1 MTTTGEES
9 LSMTLSVAGKT
20 MNLTRISTH
29 NPAGTLVTLLLIA
42 IFGILA
48 IAKLPIQLLPDIQ
61 RPQISVY
68 NNWRSAAPQEMES
81 NIIEPQENVL
91 RQVPGVIEMTSNI
104 SQGFGAVSLTFEIG
118 NNMQEAMI
126 NVINA
131 LNQTPPRPLDANE
144 PFINVG
150 GGRGA
155 PNLASLLI
163 RMAPDN
169 PDTDFGKYQKLIDDV
184 VEPRLRQITG
194 VGSVQLQSRQAKEL
208 HILFDPYRAAALGI
222 TLDQLRS
229 TLSRATN
236 ISGGTANVGRRQ
248 YTVRF
253 LGQYTP
259 ENLGKLIVTYNEGR
273 PIYLNELADVSVS
286 TAEVQG
292 FTKRNGYPAYYMTLQ
307 GTFDANTVTVL
318 DGVNKAIAELNEGE
332 LKDAGLVMDLSFDA
346 SVHIKRAI
354 LLVKGNLAIGVL
366 LALIILF
373 AFLRSFRATLMIAS
387 TIPVALLIAFFSLEA
402 MGRTLNVISLAGL
415 AFAVGLVLDA
425 AIIVQENIVRLLQ
438 KGEALTDAIAKGTEQ
453 VRGALMASTVTT
465 VAIFLPIL
473 FMPGVEGQLF
483 SDLALTLS
491 VAVVSSFISAIT
503 LIPVF
508 SLLWLKLPEKTQ
520 ANRDK
525 PDLWHKL
532 TQLIRRL
539 TGDKKRAASWCALL
553 ILGSGILTFALM
565 PRPDFLPQARSDGI
579 FAFFS
584 LPPGANVKTL
594 EKEVGEVIIE
604 RLKPYYDKEKA
615 PYIKG
620 YNFSMYAAF
629 NVLFIYPEDP
639 SEADQMIQLLNEEI
653 LIGLPDTQ
661 AFTNRGSLLQ
671 FGFNGGR
678 AINIDLQGPDM
689 EALMDSAAKGMDLI
703 TKALPG
709 SVVRPIPGLSMAQ
722 PELQLIPNERRL
734 AQAGIDRS
742 QIANAVRAYT
752 SGLFIGEY
760 FDGNERMDVLLKG
773 PKWQYPEQLAATPV
787 YTQAAGIQ
795 TIGELATIKRTVGPT
810 QLQRVNG
817 KRSVSLLIFPPADMS
832 LDEALEIIND
842 KAVPALKATLPE
854 NSSLKFRGSADKL
867 DSTIKEMGAN
877 FLLAVLIL
885 FLLMAAMFKSAKD
898 SLLVLLSMPLA
909 ICGGVVSLR
918 LLNLVSFQ
926 SLDLLTMI
934 GFIILLGLVV
944 NNAILL
950 VDQTRQGTRDG
961 LNIDDAIYQAV
972 ATRAR
977 PVYMSTLTSIFGML
991 PLMLVP
997 GVGSEIYRGLA
1008 AVIVGGMTFS
1018 ALFTLILIPSL
1029 LRISHF
1035 PTQRVHVT
1043 DSFSPVTESNSGA
1056 K

>member
-1 MTTTGEES
+1 
-9 LSMTLSVAGKT
+9 

-29 NPAGTLVTLLLIA
+29 NPAGTLVSLLLIA
-42 IFGILA
+42 IFGVLA

-61 RPQISVY
+61 RPQISVF

-91 RQVPGVIEMTSNI
+91 RQVPGVVEMTSNI
-104 SQGFGAVSLTFEIG
+104 SQGFGRVSLTFEVG
-118 NNMQEAMI
+118 SNMQEAMI

-150 GGRGA
+150 GGGGA

-169 PDTDFGKYQKLIDDV
+169 PGTNFAKYQKLIDDI

-194 VGSVQLQSRQAKEL
+194 VGSVQLQSRRPKEL

-222 TLDQLRS
+222 TLEQLRN
-229 TLSRATN
+229 TLSRAAD

-248 YTVRF
+248 YMVRF
-253 LGQYTP
+253 VGQYTP
-259 ENLGKLIVTYNEGR
+259 ENLGNLIVTYNEGR
-273 PIYLNELADVSVS
+273 PVYINELADVSVS
-286 TAEVQG
+286 SAEVQG
-292 FTKRNGYPAYYMTLQ
+292 FTKRNGYPAYYMTIE

-318 DGVNKAIAELNEGE
+318 NGVNRAIDQLNAGA
-332 LKDAGLVMDLSFDA
+332 LKEAGLVMDLSFDA

-366 LALIILF
+366 LALVILF

-438 KGEALTDAIAKGTEQ
+438 QGSDLRQAIEKGTGQ
-453 VRGALMASTVTT
+453 VKGALMASTATT
-465 VAIFLPIL
+465 VAIFVPIL

-508 SLLWLKLPEKTQ
+508 SLLWLKLPKKAAPQ
-520 ANRDK
+520 INRA
-525 PDLWHKL
+525 DLWSKL
-532 TQLIRRL
+532 TWLIRTL
-539 TGDKKRAASWCALL
+539 TGNKKRATTWCALL
-553 ILGSGILTFALM
+553 VIGSGIMTFALM

-584 LPPGANVKTL
+584 LPPGSNVKTL
-594 EKEVGEVIIE
+594 EKEVGDVIIE
-604 RLKPYYDKEKA
+604 RLKPYYDKEKS

-629 NVLFIYPEDP
+629 NVLFIYPEVP
-639 SEADQMIQLLNEEI
+639 SQADEMIKLLNDEV

-689 EALMDSAAKGMDLI
+689 EALMTSAGKGMKLI
-703 TKALPG
+703 TDALPG
-709 SVVRPIPGLSMAQ
+709 AVVRPLPGLSMAQ

-734 AQAGIDRS
+734 AQAGVDRT
-742 QIANAVRAYT
+742 QIANAIRAYT
-752 SGLFIGEY
+752 SGLFVGEY
-760 FDGNERMDVLLKG
+760 FDGNERMDILLKG
-773 PKWQYPEQLAATPV
+773 PQWQVPEQLSATPV

-795 TIGELATIKRTVGPT
+795 TIGELAKIKRTVGPT

-832 LDEALEIIND
+832 LDEALETINE
-842 KAVPALKATLPE
+842 KAIPSLKASLPA

-867 DSTIKEMGAN
+867 DQTIKDMGAN
-877 FLLAVLIL
+877 FLLAVIIL
-885 FLLMAAMFKSAKD
+885 FLLMSAMFKSAKD

-909 ICGGVVSLR
+909 ICGGVLSLR
-918 LLNLVSFQ
+918 LLNLFSFQ

-1018 ALFTLILIPSL
+1018 ALFTLILMPSL
-1029 LRISHF
+1029 LRLTHLLVRN
-1035 PTQRVHVT
+1035 TQTTH
-1043 DSFSPVTESNSGA
+1043 SPLTHSNATESGA

>member
-1 MTTTGEES
+1 
-9 LSMTLSVAGKT
+9 

-42 IFGILA
+42 IFGVLA

-61 RPQISVY
+61 RPQISVF

-91 RQVPGVIEMTSNI
+91 RQVPGVVEMTSNI
-104 SQGFGAVSLTFEIG
+104 SQGFGRVSLTFEVG

-150 GGRGA
+150 GGGGT

-169 PDTDFGKYQKLIDDV
+169 PDTDFAKYQKLIDDI

-194 VGSVQLQSRQAKEL
+194 VGSIQLQSRRPKEL

-222 TLDQLRS
+222 TLEQLRN
-229 TLSRATN
+229 TLSRAAD

-248 YTVRF
+248 YMVRF
-253 LGQYTP
+253 IGQYTP
-259 ENLGKLIVTYNEGR
+259 ENLGDLIVTYNDGR
-273 PIYLNELADVSVS
+273 PVYINELADVSVS
-286 TAEVQG
+286 SAEVQG
-292 FTKRNGYPAYYMTLQ
+292 FTKRNGYPAYYMTIE

-318 DGVNKAIAELNEGE
+318 NGVNRAIDELNAGA
-332 LKDAGLVMDLSFDA
+332 LKEAGLVMDLSFDA
-346 SVHIKRAI
+346 SIHIKRAI

-366 LALIILF
+366 LALVILF

-438 KGEALTDAIAKGTEQ
+438 QGSGLRQAIEEGTGQ
-453 VRGALMASTVTT
+453 VKGALMASTATT
-465 VAIFLPIL
+465 VAIFVPIL

-508 SLLWLKLPEKTQ
+508 SLLWLKLPEKAAPQ
-520 ANRDK
+520 MNR
-525 PDLWHKL
+525 PDLWSKL
-532 TQLIRRL
+532 TRLIRTL
-539 TGDKKRAASWCALL
+539 TGDKKRASIWCALL
-553 ILGSGILTFALM
+553 IIGSGIMTFALM

-584 LPPGANVKTL
+584 LPPGSNVQTL
-594 EKEVGEVIIE
+594 EKEVGDVIIE
-604 RLKPYYDKEKA
+604 RLKPYYDKEKS

-620 YNFSMYAAF
+620 YNFSMYSAF

-639 SEADQMIQLLNEEI
+639 SQADEMIKLLNDEI

-689 EALMDSAAKGMDLI
+689 EALMTSAGKGMKLI
-703 TKALPG
+703 TDALPG
-709 SVVRPIPGLSMAQ
+709 AVVRPLPGLSMAQ

-734 AQAGIDRS
+734 AQAGVDRT
-742 QIANAVRAYT
+742 QIANAIRAYT
-752 SGLFIGEY
+752 SGLFVGEY
-760 FDGNERMDVLLKG
+760 FDGNERMDILLKG
-773 PKWQYPEQLAATPV
+773 PKWQVPEQLSATPV

-795 TIGELATIKRTVGPT
+795 TIGELAKIKRTVGPT

-832 LDEALEIIND
+832 LDEALEIINE
-842 KAVPALKATLPE
+842 KAVPSLKASLPT

-867 DSTIKEMGAN
+867 DQTIKDMGAN
-877 FLLAVLIL
+877 FLLAVVIL
-885 FLLMAAMFKSAKD
+885 FLLMSAMFKSAKD

-909 ICGGVVSLR
+909 ICGGVLSLR
-918 LLNLVSFQ
+918 LLNLFSFQ

-1029 LRISHF
+1029 LRLTHLSARN
-1035 PTQRVHVT
+1035 TQTTHNPLTHSTAT
-1043 DSFSPVTESNSGA
+1043 DSGA

>member
-1 MTTTGEES
+1 
-9 LSMTLSVAGKT
+9 
-20 MNLTRISTH
+20 MNLTQISTK

-42 IFGILA
+42 IFGFLA
-48 IAKLPIQLLPDIQ
+48 ISKLPIQLLPDIQ

-81 NIIEPQENVL
+81 NIIEPQEYVL
-91 RQVPGVIEMTSNI
+91 RQVPGVVEMTSNI
-104 SQGFGAVSLTFEIG
+104 SQGFGAVTLTFEVG

-150 GGRGA
+150 GGSGS
-155 PNLASLLI
+155 PNLASLLV

-169 PDTDFGKYQKLIDDV
+169 PETDFGKYQKLIDDL

-194 VGSVQLQSRQAKEL
+194 VGAVQLQSRQPKEL
-208 HILFDPYRAAALGI
+208 HIQFDPYRAAALGI
-222 TLDQLRS
+222 TLDQLRN
-229 TLSRATN
+229 TLSRAAD

-259 ENLGKLIVTYNEGR
+259 ENLGNLIVTYNDGR
-273 PIYLNELADVSVS
+273 PVYLNELADVSVS

-318 DGVNKAIAELNEGE
+318 DGVNKAIKELNAGG
-332 LKDAGLVMDLSFDA
+332 LKDAGLVIDLSFDA
-346 SVHIKRAI
+346 SIHIKRAI

-373 AFLRSFRATLMIAS
+373 AFLRSFKATLMIAS

-438 KGEALTDAIAKGTEQ
+438 KGEPLKEAIAKGTEQ

-508 SLLWLKLPEKTQ
+508 SLLWLKLPKGAADSSQ
-520 ANRDK
+520 SNK
-525 PDLWHKL
+525 WLKL

-539 TGDKKRAASWCALL
+539 TADKKRAASWCALL
-553 ILGSGILTFALM
+553 ILGSGVLTFALM
-565 PRPDFLPQARSDGI
+565 PRSDFLPQARSDGI

-615 PYIKG
+615 PFIKG

-639 SEADQMIQLLNEEI
+639 SEADQMIKLLNDEI

-678 AINIDLQGPDM
+678 AINIDLQGADM
-689 EALMDSAAKGMDLI
+689 EALMASAGKGMGLI
-703 TKALPG
+703 TDALPG
-709 SVVRPIPGLSMAQ
+709 AVVRPIPGLSMAQ

-734 AQAGIDRS
+734 AQAGVDKG

-773 PKWQYPEQLAATPV
+773 PKWQVPEQLAATPV
-787 YTQAAGIQ
+787 FTQAAGIQ
-795 TIGELATIKRTVGPT
+795 TIGELANIKRTVGPT

-817 KRSVSLLIFPPADMS
+817 RRSVSLLIFPPADMS
-832 LDEALEIIND
+832 LDEALEIINE
-842 KAVPALKATLPE
+842 KAIPELKASLPD

-867 DSTIKEMGAN
+867 DSTIKEMGGN

-898 SLLVLLSMPLA
+898 SALVLLSMPLA

-918 LLNLVSFQ
+918 LLNLFSFQ

-950 VDQTRQGTRDG
+950 VDQTRQASRDG

-1018 ALFTLILIPSL
+1018 ALFTLILMPSL
-1029 LRISHF
+1029 LR
-1035 PTQRVHVT
+1035 VT
-1043 DSFSPVTESNSGA
+1043 HTLDNRARTSSFTPFSESSTGA
-1056 K
+1056 Q

>member
-1 MTTTGEES
+1 
-9 LSMTLSVAGKT
+9 
-20 MNLTRISTH
+20 MNLTKLSTN
-29 NPAGTLVTLLLIA
+29 NPAGTLVALLLIA
-42 IFGILA
+42 IFGVLA
-48 IAKLPIQLLPDIQ
+48 IGKLPIQLLPDIQ
-61 RPQISVY
+61 RPQISVF

-91 RQVPGVIEMTSNI
+91 RQVPGVVEMTSNI
-104 SQGFGAVSLTFEIG
+104 SQGFGGITLTFEVG
-118 NNMQEAMI
+118 SDMQAGMI

-150 GGRGA
+150 GGNGA

-169 PDTDFGKYQKLIDDV
+169 PATDFAQYQKLIDDV
-184 VEPRLRQITG
+184 VEPRLRLISG
-194 VGSVQLQSRQAKEL
+194 VGSVRLQSRLPKEL
-208 HILFDPYRAAALGI
+208 HIEFDPYRAAALGI

-229 TLSRATN
+229 TLSRAAD

-253 LGQYTP
+253 IGQYTP
-259 ENLGKLIVTYNEGR
+259 ENLGNLIVTYNEGR
-273 PIYLNELADVSVS
+273 PIYLNELADVAVS
-286 TAEVQG
+286 TADVQG
-292 FTKRNGYPAYYMTLQ
+292 FTKRNGYPAYYMTVE
-307 GTFDANTVTVL
+307 GTFDANTVKVL
-318 DGVNKAIAELNEGE
+318 DGVNEAIAELNQGP
-332 LKDAGLVMDLSFDA
+332 LKEAGLVMDLSFDA

-354 LLVKGNLAIGVL
+354 WLVKGNLAIGVV
-366 LALIILF
+366 LALVILY

-387 TIPVALLIAFFSLEA
+387 TIPVALLIAFFFLEM

-425 AIIVQENIVRLLQ
+425 AIIVQENIVRILQ
-438 KGEALTDAIAKGTEQ
+438 QGTPIREAIAKGTDQ
-453 VRGALMASTVTT
+453 VKGALLASTATT

-508 SLLWLKLPEKTQ
+508 SLLWLKLSPQ
-520 ANRDK
+520 DDGQQSGR
-525 PDLWHKL
+525 LWRWISA
-532 TQLIRRL
+532 TVQRL
-539 TGDKKRAASWCALL
+539 TGDTKRAVFWCVTL
-553 ILGSGILTFALM
+553 ILGAALLTTVLM

-579 FAFFS
+579 FAFFA

-594 EKEVGEVIIE
+594 EKEVGDVIIE
-604 RLKPYYDKEKA
+604 RLKPYYDKEKQ

-620 YNFSMYAAF
+620 YNFSMYSAF

-639 SEADQMIQLLNEEI
+639 SQADAMIELLNKEI
-653 LIGLPDTQ
+653 LVGLPDTQ

-678 AINIDLQGPDM
+678 AINIDLQGADM
-689 EALMDSAAKGMDLI
+689 EALMETAGKGMGLI
-703 TKALPG
+703 QEALPG
-709 SVVRPIPGLSMAQ
+709 AVVRPIPGLSMAQ

-734 AQAGIDRS
+734 AQAGVDRI
-742 QIANAVRAYT
+742 QIANAIRAYT
-752 SGLFIGEY
+752 SGLFVGEY

-773 PKWQYPEQLAATPV
+773 PKWQVPEQLSATPV

-795 TIGELATIKRTVGPT
+795 TIGELATLKRTVGPT

-832 LDEALEIIND
+832 LDEALEKLNES
-842 KAVPALKATLPE
+842 AVPTLRASLPE
-854 NSSLKFRGSADKL
+854 NSSLGYRGSADKL
-867 DSTIKEMGAN
+867 DSTIKDMGAN
-877 FLLAVLIL
+877 FALAVVIL

-918 LLNLVSFQ
+918 LLNLFSFQ

-950 VDQTRQGTRDG
+950 VDQTRQSYRETPD
-961 LNIDDAIYQAV
+961 IDLAIAQAV

-1018 ALFTLILIPSL
+1018 ALFTLILMPSL
-1029 LRISHF
+1029 LRLTH
-1035 PTQRVHVT
+1035 RL
-1043 DSFSPVTESNSGA
+1043 SPVTNRVADEPALASTTGVKS
-1056 K
+1056 

>member
-1 MTTTGEES
+1 MD
-9 LSMTLSVAGKT
+9 
-20 MNLTRISTH
+20 LTQTSTR
-29 NPAGTLVTLLLIA
+29 NPAGTLVTLLLLFV
-42 IFGILA
+42 FGLLA
-48 IAKLPIQLLPDIQ
+48 INKLPIQLLPDIQ
-61 RPQISVY
+61 RPQISVF

-91 RQVPGVIEMTSNI
+91 RQVSGVVEMNSNI
-104 SQGFGAVSLTFEIG
+104 SQGFGRVSLTFEVG
-118 NNMQEAMI
+118 SDMQAAMI

-150 GGRGA
+150 GGNGS
-155 PNLASLLI
+155 PNLASILI
-163 RMAPDN
+163 RTAPDN
-169 PDTDFGKYQKLIDDV
+169 PATEFSQYQKLIDDV

-194 VGSVQLQSRQAKEL
+194 VGSVQLQGRRAKEL
-208 HILFDPYRAAALGI
+208 HIEFDPYRAAALGI
-222 TLDQLRS
+222 TIDQLRT
-229 TLSRATN
+229 TLSRAADV
-236 ISGGTANVGRRQ
+236 SGGTANVGRRQ
-248 YTVRF
+248 YMVRF
-253 LGQYTP
+253 VGQFTP
-259 ENLGKLIVTYNEGR
+259 ENLGQLIVTYNDGR
-273 PIYLNELADVSVS
+273 PVYLNELAEVKIGSV
-286 TAEVQG
+286 ENQG
-292 FTKRNGYPAYYMTLQ
+292 FTKRNGYPAYYMTIE
-307 GTFDANTVTVL
+307 GTFDANTVAVL
-318 DGVNKAIAELNEGE
+318 DGINQAIDELNEQT
-332 LKDAGLVMDLSFDA
+332 LRPQGLIMDLSFDA

-354 LLVKGNLAIGVL
+354 LLVKGNLGIGVL
-366 LALIILF
+366 LALFILF
-373 AFLRSFRATLMIAS
+373 AFLRSARATLMIAS
-387 TIPVALLIAFFSLEA
+387 TIPVALLLAFIALEA

-425 AIIVQENIVRLLQ
+425 AIIVQENIVRLYQ
-438 KGEALTDAIAKGTEQ
+438 KGEPITKAILQGTAQ
-453 VRGALMASTVTT
+453 VKGALMASTATT
-465 VAIFLPIL
+465 VAIFLPVL

-491 VAVVSSFISAIT
+491 VAVISSFISAVT

-508 SLLWLKLPEKTQ
+508 NLLWLKLPANKT
-520 ANRDK
+520 ANH
-525 PDLWHKL
+525 LWLKL
-532 TQLIRRL
+532 TELIKTL
-539 TGDKKRAASWCALL
+539 TLNKKRAGAWCALL
-553 ILGSGILTFALM
+553 ILGSAVATFSLM

-594 EKEVGEVIIE
+594 EKELGDVIIE
-604 RLKPYYDKEKA
+604 RLKPYYEKQKA
-615 PYIKG
+615 PFIKG
-620 YNFSMYAAF
+620 YNFSMYNAF

-639 SEADQMIQLLNEEI
+639 SQADEMIRLLNEEI

-689 EALMDSAAKGMDLI
+689 EALMSSAAKGMGVI
-703 TKALPG
+703 QKALPG
-709 SVVRPIPGLSMAQ
+709 AVVRPIPGLSLAQ
-722 PELQLIPNERRL
+722 PELQLVPNERRL
-734 AQAGIDRS
+734 AQAGVDRM
-742 QIANAVRAYT
+742 QIASAIRAYT
-752 SGLFIGEY
+752 SGLFVGEY
-760 FDGNERMDVLLKG
+760 FDGNERMDILLKG
-773 PKWQYPEQLAATPV
+773 PKWTVPEQLSASPI

-795 TIGELATIKRTVGPT
+795 TIGELTSIKRTVGPT

-832 LDEALEIIND
+832 LDEALEIIKGD
-842 KAVPALKATLPE
+842 ALDEISASLPE
-854 NSSLKFRGSADKL
+854 DSAVKFRGSADKL
-867 DSTIKEMGAN
+867 DQTITDMGTN

-898 SLLVLLSMPLA
+898 SILVLLSMPLA
-909 ICGGVVSLR
+909 IAGGVVSLR
-918 LLNLVSFQ
+918 ILNLFSFQ

-961 LNIDDAIYQAV
+961 LSLDDAIYQAV
-972 ATRAR
+972 YTRAR

-1008 AVIVGGMTFS
+1008 AVIVGGMSFS
-1018 ALFTLILIPSL
+1018 ALFTLILMPSL
-1029 LRISHF
+1029 LRLTHF
-1035 PTQRVHVT
+1035 SSVSPLVT
-1043 DSFSPVTESNSGA
+1043 STASEGA
-1056 K
+1056 R

>member
-1 MTTTGEES
+1 
-9 LSMTLSVAGKT
+9 

-42 IFGILA
+42 IFGLLA

-61 RPQISVY
+61 RPQISVF

-104 SQGFGAVSLTFEIG
+104 SQGFGGVTLTFEVG
-118 NNMQEAMI
+118 SNMQEGMI

-150 GGRGA
+150 GGRGT

-163 RMAPDN
+163 RMSPDN
-169 PDTDFGKYQKLIDDV
+169 PATDFGKYQKLIDDV

-194 VGSVQLQSRQAKEL
+194 VGSVQLQSRQPKEL
-208 HILFDPYRAAALGI
+208 HIEFAPYRAAALGI

-229 TLSRATN
+229 TLSRAAD

-253 LGQYTP
+253 IGQYTP
-259 ENLGKLIVTYNEGR
+259 DNLGQLIVTYNEGR
-273 PIYLNELADVSVS
+273 PIYLNELADVTIS
-286 TAEVQG
+286 TADVQG
-292 FTKRNGYPAYYMTLQ
+292 FTKRNGYTAYYMTLQ

-318 DGVNKAIAELNEGE
+318 EGVNQAIVELNNGA
-332 LKDAGLVMDLSFDA
+332 LKEAGLVMDLSFDA

-366 LALIILF
+366 LALVILF

-387 TIPVALLIAFFSLEA
+387 TIPVALLLAFFSLEA

-438 KGEALTDAIAKGTEQ
+438 QGRSIKEAIEQGTDQ
-453 VRGALMASTVTT
+453 VKGALMASTATT
-465 VAIFLPIL
+465 VAIFVPIL

-508 SLLWLKLPEKTQ
+508 SLLWLKLPKQTNNEQ
-520 ANRDK
+520 FK
-525 PDLWHKL
+525 PNLWSKL
-532 TQLIRRL
+532 TQLIKLL
-539 TGDKKRAASWCALL
+539 TGSKKRSAAWCGLL
-553 ILGSGILTFALM
+553 IIGSGILTLSLM

-584 LPPGANVKTL
+584 LPPGSNVKTV
-594 EKEVGEVIIE
+594 EKEVGDIIIE
-604 RLKPYYDKEKA
+604 RLKPHYDKVKA

-620 YNFSMYAAF
+620 YNFSMYSAF

-639 SEADQMIQLLNEEI
+639 SQADEMIELLNDEI

-678 AINIDLQGPDM
+678 AINIDLQGSDM
-689 EALMDSAAKGMDLI
+689 EALMASAATGMKLI
-703 TKALPG
+703 TDALPG
-709 SVVRPIPGLSMAQ
+709 AVVRPLPGLSMAQ

-734 AQAGIDRS
+734 AQAGVDRI
-742 QIANAVRAYT
+742 QIANAIRAYT
-752 SGLFIGEY
+752 SGLFVGEY
-760 FDGNERMDVLLKG
+760 FDGNERMDILLKG
-773 PKWQYPEQLAATPV
+773 PKWLYPEQLAATPV

-832 LDEALEIIND
+832 LDEALEIINES
-842 KAVPALKATLPE
+842 AVPELKASLPD

-867 DSTIKEMGAN
+867 DQTIKDMGAN
-877 FLLAVLIL
+877 FLLAVVIL
-885 FLLMAAMFKSAKD
+885 FLLMSAMFKSPKD

-918 LLNLVSFQ
+918 LLNLFSFQ

-950 VDQTRQGTRDG
+950 VDQTRQGIRDG
-961 LNIDDAIYQAV
+961 LDIDQAIDQAV
-972 ATRAR
+972 STRAR

-1029 LRISHF
+1029 LRLTH
-1035 PTQRVHVT
+1035 QVKAQ
-1043 DSFSPVTESNSGA
+1043 PVSDPFNASVATTNTGV

>member
-1 MTTTGEES
+1 
-9 LSMTLSVAGKT
+9 

-29 NPAGTLVTLLLIA
+29 NPAGTLVSLLLIA
-42 IFGILA
+42 IFGVLA

-61 RPQISVY
+61 RPQISVF

-91 RQVPGVIEMTSNI
+91 RQVPGVVEMTSNI
-104 SQGFGAVSLTFEIG
+104 SQGFGRVSLTFEVG
-118 NNMQEAMI
+118 SNMQEAMI

-150 GGRGA
+150 GGGGA
-155 PNLASLLI
+155 SNLASLLI
-163 RMAPDN
+163 RMASDN
-169 PDTDFGKYQKLIDDV
+169 PDTDFAKYQKLIDDI

-194 VGSVQLQSRQAKEL
+194 VGSVQLQSRRPKEL

-222 TLDQLRS
+222 TLEQLRN
-229 TLSRATN
+229 TLSRAAD

-248 YTVRF
+248 YMVRF
-253 LGQYTP
+253 VGQYTP
-259 ENLGKLIVTYNEGR
+259 ENLGNLIVTYNEGR
-273 PIYLNELADVSVS
+273 PVYINELADVSVS
-286 TAEVQG
+286 SAEVQG
-292 FTKRNGYPAYYMTLQ
+292 FTKRNGYPAYYMTIE

-318 DGVNKAIAELNEGE
+318 NGVNRAIDQLNAGA
-332 LKDAGLVMDLSFDA
+332 LKEAGLVMDLSFDA

-366 LALIILF
+366 LALVILF

-438 KGEALTDAIAKGTEQ
+438 QGSDLRQAIEKGTGQ
-453 VRGALMASTVTT
+453 VKGALMASTATT
-465 VAIFLPIL
+465 VAIFVPIL

-508 SLLWLKLPEKTQ
+508 SLLWLKLPKKAAPQ
-520 ANRDK
+520 INRA
-525 PDLWHKL
+525 DLWSKL
-532 TQLIRRL
+532 TWLIRTL
-539 TGDKKRAASWCALL
+539 TGNKKRATTWCALL
-553 ILGSGILTFALM
+553 VIGSGIMTFALM

-584 LPPGANVKTL
+584 LPPGSNVKTL
-594 EKEVGEVIIE
+594 EKEVGDVIIE
-604 RLKPYYDKEKA
+604 RLKPYYDKEKS

-639 SEADQMIQLLNEEI
+639 SQADEMIKLLNDEV

-689 EALMDSAAKGMDLI
+689 EALMTSAGKGMKLI
-703 TKALPG
+703 TDALPG
-709 SVVRPIPGLSMAQ
+709 AVVRPLPGLSMAQ

-734 AQAGIDRS
+734 AQAGVDRT
-742 QIANAVRAYT
+742 QIANAIRAYT
-752 SGLFIGEY
+752 SGLFVGEY
-760 FDGNERMDVLLKG
+760 FDGNERMDILLKG
-773 PKWQYPEQLAATPV
+773 PQWQVPEQLSATPV

-795 TIGELATIKRTVGPT
+795 TIGELAKIKRTVGPT

-832 LDEALEIIND
+832 LDEALETINE
-842 KAVPALKATLPE
+842 KAIPSLKASLPA

-867 DSTIKEMGAN
+867 DQTIKDMGAN
-877 FLLAVLIL
+877 FLLAVIIL
-885 FLLMAAMFKSAKD
+885 FLLMSAMFKSAKD

-909 ICGGVVSLR
+909 ICGGVLSLR
-918 LLNLVSFQ
+918 LLNLFSFQ

-1018 ALFTLILIPSL
+1018 ALFTLILMPSL
-1029 LRISHF
+1029 LRLTHLLARN
-1035 PTQRVHVT
+1035 TQTTH
-1043 DSFSPVTESNSGA
+1043 SPLTHSNATESGA

>member
-1 MTTTGEES
+1 
-9 LSMTLSVAGKT
+9 

-29 NPAGTLVTLLLIA
+29 NPAGTLVSLLLIA
-42 IFGILA
+42 IFGVLA
-48 IAKLPIQLLPDIQ
+48 ITKLPIQLLPDIQ
-61 RPQISVY
+61 RPQISVF

-91 RQVPGVIEMTSNI
+91 RQVPGVVEMTSNI
-104 SQGFGAVSLTFEIG
+104 SQGFGRVSLTFEVG
-118 NNMQEAMI
+118 SNMQEAMI

-150 GGRGA
+150 GGGGS

-169 PDTDFGKYQKLIDDV
+169 PDTDFAKYQKLIDDI

-194 VGSVQLQSRQAKEL
+194 VGSVQLQSRRPKEL

-222 TLDQLRS
+222 TLEQLRN
-229 TLSRATN
+229 TLSRAAD

-248 YTVRF
+248 YMVRF
-253 LGQYTP
+253 IGQYTP
-259 ENLGKLIVTYNEGR
+259 ENLGNLIVTYNEGR
-273 PIYLNELADVSVS
+273 PVYINELADVSVS
-286 TAEVQG
+286 SAEVQG
-292 FTKRNGYPAYYMTLQ
+292 FTKRNGYPAYYMTIE

-318 DGVNKAIAELNEGE
+318 NGVNRAIDQLNAGA
-332 LKDAGLVMDLSFDA
+332 LKEAGLVMDLSFDA

-366 LALIILF
+366 LALVILF

-438 KGEALTDAIAKGTEQ
+438 QGSDLRQAIEKGTGQ
-453 VRGALMASTVTT
+453 VKGALMASTATT
-465 VAIFLPIL
+465 VAIFVPIL

-508 SLLWLKLPEKTQ
+508 SLLWLKLPKKAAPQ
-520 ANRDK
+520 MNRA
-525 PDLWHKL
+525 DLWSKL
-532 TQLIRRL
+532 TRLIRTL
-539 TGDKKRAASWCALL
+539 TGNKKRATTWCALL
-553 ILGSGILTFALM
+553 IIGSGIMTFALM

-584 LPPGANVKTL
+584 LPPGSNVKTL
-594 EKEVGEVIIE
+594 EKEVGDVIIE
-604 RLKPYYDKEKA
+604 RLKPYYDKEKT

-639 SEADQMIQLLNEEI
+639 SQADEMLKLLNDEV

-689 EALMDSAAKGMDLI
+689 EALMMSAGKGMKLI
-703 TKALPG
+703 TDALPG
-709 SVVRPIPGLSMAQ
+709 AVVRPLPGLSMAQ

-734 AQAGIDRS
+734 AQAGVDRT
-742 QIANAVRAYT
+742 QIANAIRAYT
-752 SGLFIGEY
+752 SGLFVGEY
-760 FDGNERMDVLLKG
+760 FDGNERMDILLKG
-773 PKWQYPEQLAATPV
+773 PSWQVPEQLSATPV

-795 TIGELATIKRTVGPT
+795 TIGELAKIKRTVGPT

-832 LDEALEIIND
+832 LDEALEIINEE
-842 KAVPALKATLPE
+842 AVPGLKASLPT

-867 DSTIKEMGAN
+867 DQTIKDMGAN
-877 FLLAVLIL
+877 FLLAVVIL
-885 FLLMAAMFKSAKD
+885 FLLMSAMFKSAKD

-909 ICGGVVSLR
+909 ICGGVLSLR
-918 LLNLVSFQ
+918 LLNLFSFQ

-950 VDQTRQGTRDG
+950 VDQTRRGTRDG

-1018 ALFTLILIPSL
+1018 ALFTLILMPSL
-1029 LRISHF
+1029 LRLTHLPARNAQTTHNPLTHS
-1035 PTQRVHVT
+1035 TA
-1043 DSFSPVTESNSGA
+1043 TESGA
-1056 K
+1056 E

>member
-1 MTTTGEES
+1 
-9 LSMTLSVAGKT
+9 

-29 NPAGTLVTLLLIA
+29 NPAGTIVTLVLIA
-42 IFGILA
+42 IFGLLA

-61 RPQISVY
+61 RPQISVF

-104 SQGFGAVSLTFEIG
+104 SQGFGGVTLTFEVG
-118 NNMQEAMI
+118 SNMQEGMI

-163 RMAPDN
+163 RMSPDN
-169 PDTDFGKYQKLIDDV
+169 PATDFGKYQKLIDDV

-194 VGSVQLQSRQAKEL
+194 VGSVQLQSRQPKEL
-208 HILFDPYRAAALGI
+208 HIEFDPYRAAALGI

-229 TLSRATN
+229 TLSRAAD

-253 LGQYTP
+253 IGQYTP
-259 ENLGKLIVTYNEGR
+259 DNIGQLIVTYNEGR
-273 PIYLNELADVSVS
+273 PIYLNELADVTVS

-292 FTKRNGYPAYYMTLQ
+292 FTKRNGYTAYYMTLQ

-318 DGVNKAIAELNEGE
+318 EGVNRAIVELNKGA
-332 LKDAGLVMDLSFDA
+332 LKEAGLVMDLSFDA

-366 LALIILF
+366 LALVILF

-387 TIPVALLIAFFSLEA
+387 TIPVALLLAFFSLEA

-438 KGEALTDAIAKGTEQ
+438 QGKNIKEAITQGTDQ
-453 VRGALMASTVTT
+453 VKGALMASTATT
-465 VAIFLPIL
+465 VAIFVPIL

-508 SLLWLKLPEKTQ
+508 SLLWLKLPKQTNNEQ
-520 ANRDK
+520 LK
-525 PDLWHKL
+525 PNLWSKL
-532 TQLIRRL
+532 TQLIKLL
-539 TGDKKRAASWCALL
+539 TGSKKRSAAWCTLL
-553 ILGSGILTFALM
+553 IIGSGILTFALM

-584 LPPGANVKTL
+584 LPPGSNVKTV
-594 EKEVGEVIIE
+594 EKEVGDIIIE
-604 RLKPYYDKEKA
+604 RLKPHYDKVKS

-620 YNFSMYAAF
+620 YNFSMYSAF

-639 SEADQMIQLLNEEI
+639 SQADEMIELLNSEI

-678 AINIDLQGPDM
+678 AINIDLQGSDM
-689 EALMDSAAKGMDLI
+689 EALMASAATGMKLI
-703 TKALPG
+703 TDALPG
-709 SVVRPIPGLSMAQ
+709 AVVRPLPGLSMSQ

-734 AQAGIDRS
+734 AQAGVDRI
-742 QIANAVRAYT
+742 QIANAIRAYT
-752 SGLFIGEY
+752 SGLFVGEY
-760 FDGNERMDVLLKG
+760 FDGNERMDILLKG
-773 PKWQYPEQLAATPV
+773 PKWLYPEQLAATPV

-832 LDEALEIIND
+832 LDEALEIINEN
-842 KAVPALKATLPE
+842 AVPELKASLPD

-867 DSTIKEMGAN
+867 DQTIKDMGAN
-877 FLLAVLIL
+877 FLLAVVIL
-885 FLLMAAMFKSAKD
+885 FLLMSAMFKSPKD

-909 ICGGVVSLR
+909 ISGGVVSLR
-918 LLNLVSFQ
+918 LLNLFSFQ

-950 VDQTRQGTRDG
+950 VDQTRQGIRDG
-961 LNIDDAIYQAV
+961 LDIDQAIDQAV
-972 ATRAR
+972 STRAR

-1029 LRISHF
+1029 LRLTH
-1035 PTQRVHVT
+1035 QVKAQ
-1043 DSFSPVTESNSGA
+1043 PVSDPFNASVATTNTGV

>member
-1 MTTTGEES
+1 MD
-9 LSMTLSVAGKT
+9 
-20 MNLTRISTH
+20 LTNISTR

-42 IFGILA
+42 VFGILA

-61 RPQISVY
+61 RPQISVF

-91 RQVPGVIEMTSNI
+91 RRVPGVIEMTSNI
-104 SQGFGAVSLTFEIG
+104 SQGFGGVTLTFEVG
-118 NNMQEAMI
+118 SNMQEAMI

-150 GGRGA
+150 GGNGA
-155 PNLASLLI
+155 PNLASILI

-169 PDTDFGKYQKLIDDV
+169 PATDFGQYQKLIDDV

-194 VGSVQLQSRQAKEL
+194 VGSVRLQSRLPKEL
-208 HILFDPYRAAALGI
+208 HIRFDPYRAAALGI
-222 TLDQLRS
+222 SLDQLRN
-229 TLSRATN
+229 TLSRAAD

-253 LGQYTP
+253 VGQYTP
-259 ENLGKLIVTYNEGR
+259 ENLGNLIVTYNDGR
-273 PIYLNELADVSVS
+273 PVYLNELAEVEIGN
-286 TAEVQG
+286 AEVQG
-292 FTKRNGYPAYYMTLQ
+292 FTKRNGYPAYYMTIE
-307 GTFDANTVTVL
+307 GTFDANTVAVL
-318 DGVNKAIAELNEGE
+318 DGVNAAIAELNETS
-332 LKDAGLVMDLSFDA
+332 LKQLGLVMDLSFDA

-354 LLVKGNLAIGVL
+354 LLVKGNLGIGVL
-366 LALIILF
+366 LALIILY
-373 AFLRSFRATLMIAS
+373 AFLRNLRATLMIAS
-387 TIPVALLIAFFSLEA
+387 TIPVALLIAFMALDA

-438 KGEALTDAIAKGTEQ
+438 QGKGKGKGKTLAILEGTAQ
-453 VRGALMASTVTT
+453 VRGALLASTATT

-483 SDLALTLS
+483 ADLALTLS
-491 VAVVSSFISAIT
+491 VAVVSSFFSAIT

-508 SLLWLKLPEKTQ
+508 SLLWLKLPL
-520 ANRDK
+520 K
-525 PDLWHKL
+525 PENERLW
-532 TQLIRRL
+532 QRL
-539 TGDKKRAASWCALL
+539 TLLVQRLTSTRSLAAFWCALL
-553 ILGSGILTFALM
+553 VIGAGALAACLM
-565 PRPDFLPQARSDGI
+565 PRPDFLPQAKSDGI

-584 LPPGANVKTL
+584 LPPGASVKTL
-594 EKEVGEVIIE
+594 EKEIGDTIIA
-604 RLKPYYDKEKA
+604 RLKPYYDKEKQ
-615 PYIKG
+615 PYIHG

-639 SEADQMIQLLNEEI
+639 TQADAMIKLLNDEI

-678 AINIDLQGPDM
+678 AINIDLQGSDM
-689 EALMDSAAKGMDLI
+689 EALMVSAAGGMELI
-703 TKALPG
+703 KNALPG
-709 SVVRPIPGLSMAQ
+709 AVVRPIPGLSMAQ
-722 PELQLIPNERRL
+722 PELQLVPNERRL
-734 AQAGIDRS
+734 AQAGVDRS
-742 QIANAVRAYT
+742 QIANAMRAYT
-752 SGLFIGEY
+752 SGLFVGEY

-773 PKWQYPEQLAATPV
+773 PKWTVPEQLAATPV
-787 YTQAAGIQ
+787 YTASAGIQ
-795 TIGELATIKRTVGPT
+795 TLGELAGFKRTVGPT

-817 KRSVSLLIFPPADMS
+817 KRSVSLLVFPPDDMS
-832 LDEALEIIND
+832 LDEAMEILRGQT
-842 KAVPALKATLPE
+842 LKDLQATLPP
-854 NSSLKFRGSADKL
+854 NSAVKFRGSADKL
-867 DSTIKEMGAN
+867 DQTITDMGTN

-909 ICGGVVSLR
+909 LSGGVISLR
-918 LLNLVSFQ
+918 LLNLFSFQ

-950 VDQTRQGTRDG
+950 VDQTRQGSREG
-961 LNIDDAIYQAV
+961 LDLEQAIYQAV

-1008 AVIVGGMTFS
+1008 AVIVGGMSFS
-1018 ALFTLILIPSL
+1018 ALFTLVLMPSL
-1029 LRISHF
+1029 LRLTHRPGPQSLDLV
-1035 PTQRVHVT
+1035 QGVT
-1043 DSFSPVTESNSGA
+1043 P
-1056 K
+1056 

>member
-1 MTTTGEES
+1 MD
-9 LSMTLSVAGKT
+9 
-20 MNLTRISTH
+20 LTQASTR
-29 NPAGTLVTLLLIA
+29 NPAGTLVTLLLLFV
-42 IFGILA
+42 FGLLA
-48 IAKLPIQLLPDIQ
+48 INKLPIQLLPDIQ
-61 RPQISVY
+61 RPQVSVF

-91 RQVPGVIEMTSNI
+91 RQVPGVVEMTSNI
-104 SQGFGAVSLTFEIG
+104 SQGFGGVTLTFEVG
-118 NNMQEAMI
+118 SDMQAAMI

-150 GGRGA
+150 GGNGA
-155 PNLASLLI
+155 PNLASILI
-163 RMAPDN
+163 RTAPDN
-169 PDTDFGKYQKLIDDV
+169 PATEFSQYQKLIDDV

-194 VGSVQLQSRQAKEL
+194 VGSVRLQSRRPKEL
-208 HILFDPYRAAALGI
+208 HIEFDPYRAAALGI
-222 TLDQLRS
+222 TIDQLRS
-229 TLSRATN
+229 TLSRAAD

-248 YTVRF
+248 YMVRF
-253 LGQYTP
+253 VGQFTP
-259 ENLGKLIVTYNEGR
+259 ENLGQLIVTYNDGR
-273 PIYLNELADVSVS
+273 PVYLNELAEVKIGSV
-286 TAEVQG
+286 ENQG
-292 FTKRNGYPAYYMTLQ
+292 FTKRNGYPAYYMTVE
-307 GTFDANTVTVL
+307 GTFDANTVSVL
-318 DGVNKAIAELNEGE
+318 DGINKAIAELNAQTLEPQ
-332 LKDAGLVMDLSFDA
+332 GLIMDLSFDA

-354 LLVKGNLAIGVL
+354 LLVKGNLGIGVL

-373 AFLRSFRATLMIAS
+373 AFLRSARATFMIAS
-387 TIPVALLIAFFSLEA
+387 TIPVALLLAFIALEA

-425 AIIVQENIVRLLQ
+425 AIIVQENIVRLYQ
-438 KGEALTDAIAKGTEQ
+438 KGEKIQQAILKGTAQ
-453 VRGALMASTVTT
+453 VKGALLASTATT
-465 VAIFLPIL
+465 VAIFLPVL

-491 VAVVSSFISAIT
+491 VAVVSSFISAVT

-508 SLLWLKLPEKTQ
+508 NLLWLRLPSSK
-520 ANRDK
+520 DSSH
-525 PDLWHKL
+525 LWIKL
-532 TQLIRRL
+532 TDLIKRL
-539 TGDKKRAASWCALL
+539 TLNRRRAGAWCAIL
-553 ILGSGILTFALM
+553 ILGSAVATFSLM

-584 LPPGANVKTL
+584 LPPGANVATL
-594 EKEVGEVIIE
+594 EKELGDIIIA
-604 RLKPYYDKEKA
+604 RLKPHYEKQKA

-639 SEADQMIQLLNEEI
+639 AQADEMIKLLNDEI

-689 EALMDSAAKGMDLI
+689 EALMASAGKGMGMI
-703 TKALPG
+703 QEVLPG
-709 SVVRPIPGLSMAQ
+709 AVVRPIPGLSMAQ
-722 PELQLIPNERRL
+722 PELQLVPNERRL
-734 AQAGIDRS
+734 AQAGVDRM
-742 QIANAVRAYT
+742 QIANAIRAYT
-752 SGLFIGEY
+752 SGLFVGEY
-760 FDGNERMDVLLKG
+760 FDGNERMDILLKG
-773 PKWQYPEQLAATPV
+773 PKWTVPEQLSATPV
-787 YTQAAGIQ
+787 FTQAAGIQ
-795 TIGELATIKRTVGPT
+795 TIGELTKINRTVGPT

-817 KRSVSLLIFPPADMS
+817 KRSVSLLVFPPADMS
-832 LDEALEIIND
+832 LDEALEIIKTQALD
-842 KAVPALKATLPE
+842 KLKATLPE
-854 NSSLKFRGSADKL
+854 NSAVQFRGSADKL
-867 DSTIKEMGAN
+867 DQTIKDMGMN

-909 ICGGVVSLR
+909 IAGGVVSLR
-918 LLNLVSFQ
+918 ILNLFSFQ

-950 VDQTRQGTRDG
+950 VDQTRQGYRDG

-972 ATRAR
+972 QTRAR

-1008 AVIVGGMTFS
+1008 AVIVGGMSFS
-1018 ALFTLILIPSL
+1018 AMFTLILMPSL
-1029 LRISHF
+1029 LRLTHF
-1035 PTQRVHVT
+1035 SR
-1043 DSFSPVTESNSGA
+1043 SPQTLPPLASEGA
-1056 K
+1056 Q

>member
-1 MTTTGEES
+1 
-9 LSMTLSVAGKT
+9 
-20 MNLTRISTH
+20 MNLTKLSTS
-29 NPAGTLVTLLLIA
+29 NPAGTLVALLLIA
-42 IFGILA
+42 IFGVLA
-48 IAKLPIQLLPDIQ
+48 IGKLPIQLLPDIQ
-61 RPQISVY
+61 RPQISVF

-91 RQVPGVIEMTSNI
+91 RQVPGVVEMTSNI
-104 SQGFGAVSLTFEIG
+104 SQGFGGITLTFEVG
-118 NNMQEAMI
+118 SDMQAGMI

-150 GGRGA
+150 GGNGA

-169 PDTDFGKYQKLIDDV
+169 PATYFAQYQKLIDDV
-184 VEPRLRQITG
+184 VEPRLRLISG
-194 VGSVQLQSRQAKEL
+194 VGSVQLQSRLPKEL
-208 HILFDPYRAAALGI
+208 HIEFDPYRAAALGI

-229 TLSRATN
+229 TLSRAAD

-253 LGQYTP
+253 IGQYTP
-259 ENLGKLIVTYNEGR
+259 ENLGNLIVTYNEGR
-273 PIYLNELADVSVS
+273 PIYLNELADVAVS

-292 FTKRNGYPAYYMTLQ
+292 FTKRNGYPAYYMTIE
-307 GTFDANTVTVL
+307 GTFDANTVKVL
-318 DGVNKAIAELNEGE
+318 DGVNEAIAELNQGP
-332 LKDAGLVMDLSFDA
+332 LKEAGLVLDLSFDA

-354 LLVKGNLAIGVL
+354 WLVKGNLAIGVV
-366 LALIILF
+366 LALVILY

-387 TIPVALLIAFFSLEA
+387 TIPVALLIAFFFLEM

-425 AIIVQENIVRLLQ
+425 AIIVQENIVRILQ
-438 KGEALTDAIAKGTEQ
+438 QGAPVREAIARGTDQ
-453 VRGALMASTVTT
+453 VKGALLASTATT

-508 SLLWLKLPEKTQ
+508 SLLWLKLSSQEDGQQKG
-520 ANRDK
+520 R
-525 PDLWHKL
+525 LWQWIS
-532 TQLIRRL
+532 TTVQRL
-539 TGDKKRAASWCALL
+539 TGDLKRASFWCVTLIIGAAL
-553 ILGSGILTFALM
+553 LTFALM

-579 FAFFS
+579 FAFFA

-594 EKEVGEVIIE
+594 EKEVGDVIIE
-604 RLKPYYDKEKA
+604 RLKPYYDKEKQ

-620 YNFSMYAAF
+620 YNFSMYSAF

-639 SEADQMIQLLNEEI
+639 SQADTMIDLLNKEI
-653 LIGLPDTQ
+653 LVGLPDTQ

-678 AINIDLQGPDM
+678 AINIDLQGADM
-689 EALMDSAAKGMDLI
+689 EALMETAGKGMGLI
-703 TKALPG
+703 QEALPG
-709 SVVRPIPGLSMAQ
+709 AVVRPIPGLSMAQ

-734 AQAGIDRS
+734 AQAGVDRI
-742 QIANAVRAYT
+742 QIANAIRAYT
-752 SGLFIGEY
+752 SGLFVGEY

-773 PKWQYPEQLAATPV
+773 PKWQVPEQLSATPV

-795 TIGELATIKRTVGPT
+795 TIGELATLKRTVGPT

-832 LDEALEIIND
+832 LDEALEKLNES
-842 KAVPALKATLPE
+842 AVPTLRASLPE
-854 NSSLKFRGSADKL
+854 NSSLMYRGSADKL
-867 DSTIKEMGAN
+867 DSTIKDMGAN
-877 FLLAVLIL
+877 FALAVVIL

-918 LLNLVSFQ
+918 LLNLFSFQ

-950 VDQTRQGTRDG
+950 VDQTRQSYRD
-961 LNIDDAIYQAV
+961 NPDIDLAIAQAV

-1018 ALFTLILIPSL
+1018 ALFTLILMPSL
-1029 LRISHF
+1029 LRLAH
-1035 PTQRVHVT
+1035 RL
-1043 DSFSPVTESNSGA
+1043 SPVTDRVADEPALASTTGVKS
-1056 K
+1056 

>member
-1 MTTTGEES
+1 
-9 LSMTLSVAGKT
+9 

-42 IFGILA
+42 IFGVLA

-61 RPQISVY
+61 RPQISVF

-91 RQVPGVIEMTSNI
+91 RQVPGVVEMTSNI
-104 SQGFGAVSLTFEIG
+104 SQGFGRVSLTFEVG
-118 NNMQEAMI
+118 SNMQEAMI

-150 GGRGA
+150 GGRGT

-169 PDTDFGKYQKLIDDV
+169 PDTDFAKYQKLIDDI

-194 VGSVQLQSRQAKEL
+194 VGSVQLQSRRPKEL
-208 HILFDPYRAAALGI
+208 HIQFDPYRAAALGI
-222 TLDQLRS
+222 TLQQLRN
-229 TLSRATN
+229 TLSRAAD

-248 YTVRF
+248 YMVRF
-253 LGQYTP
+253 MGQYTP
-259 ENLGKLIVTYNEGR
+259 ENLGNLIVTYNDGR
-273 PIYLNELADVSVS
+273 PVYINELADVTVS
-286 TAEVQG
+286 SAEIQG
-292 FTKRNGYPAYYMTLQ
+292 FTKRNGYPAYYMTLE

-318 DGVNKAIAELNEGE
+318 NGVNKAIDELNAGE
-332 LKDAGLVMDLSFDA
+332 LKEAGLVMDLSFDA

-366 LALIILF
+366 LALVILF

-387 TIPVALLIAFFSLEA
+387 TIPVALLISFFALEA

-438 KGEALTDAIAKGTEQ
+438 QGNGIKQAIEEGTGQ
-453 VRGALMASTVTT
+453 VKGALMASTATT
-465 VAIFLPIL
+465 VAIFVPIL

-491 VAVVSSFISAIT
+491 VAVVSSFISAVT

-508 SLLWLKLPEKTQ
+508 SLLWLKIPDKKTPQ
-520 ANRDK
+520 MNR
-525 PDLWHKL
+525 PDLWSKL
-532 TQLIRRL
+532 TQIIRRL
-539 TGDKKRAASWCALL
+539 TGDKKRAATWCVLL
-553 ILGSGILTFALM
+553 ILGSGVLTFTLM

-584 LPPGANVKTL
+584 LPPGSNIQTL
-594 EKEVGEVIIE
+594 EKEVGDVIIE
-604 RLKPYYDKEKA
+604 RLKPYYDKEKS

-620 YNFSMYAAF
+620 YNFSMYSAF
-629 NVLFIYPEDP
+629 NVLFIYPEAP
-639 SEADQMIQLLNEEI
+639 SQADEMIKLLNDEI

-689 EALMDSAAKGMDLI
+689 EALMASAGKGMKLI
-703 TKALPG
+703 TDALPG
-709 SVVRPIPGLSMAQ
+709 AVVRPLPGLSMAQ

-734 AQAGIDRS
+734 AQAGVDRT
-742 QIANAVRAYT
+742 QIANAIRAYT
-752 SGLFIGEY
+752 SGLFVGEY
-760 FDGNERMDVLLKG
+760 FDGNERMDILLKG
-773 PKWQYPEQLAATPV
+773 PKWQVPEQLSATPI

-832 LDEALEIIND
+832 LDEALEIINE
-842 KAVPALKATLPE
+842 KAVPSLKASLPS

-867 DSTIKEMGAN
+867 DQTIKDMGAN
-877 FLLAVLIL
+877 FLLAVVIL
-885 FLLMAAMFKSAKD
+885 FLLMSAMFKSAKD
-898 SLLVLLSMPLA
+898 SMLVLLSMPLA
-909 ICGGVVSLR
+909 ICGGVISLR
-918 LLNLVSFQ
+918 LLNFFSFQ

-950 VDQTRQGTRDG
+950 VDQTRQGTQNG

-1018 ALFTLILIPSL
+1018 ALFTLILMPSL
-1029 LRISHF
+1029 LRLTHLSARNSQTSHN
-1035 PTQRVHVT
+1035 PLPHSTA
-1043 DSFSPVTESNSGA
+1043 TESGA

>member
-1 MTTTGEES
+1 
-9 LSMTLSVAGKT
+9 
-20 MNLTRISTH
+20 MNLTKISTS
-29 NPAGTLVTLLLIA
+29 NPAGTLVALLLIA
-42 IFGILA
+42 IFGVLA
-48 IAKLPIQLLPDIQ
+48 IGKLPIQLLPDIQ
-61 RPQISVY
+61 RPQISVF

-91 RQVPGVIEMTSNI
+91 RQVPGVVEMTSNI
-104 SQGFGAVSLTFEIG
+104 SQGFGGITLTFEVG
-118 NNMQEAMI
+118 SDMQAGMI

-150 GGRGA
+150 GGNGA

-163 RMAPDN
+163 RMAPGN
-169 PDTDFGKYQKLIDDV
+169 PATDFAQYQKLIDDV
-184 VEPRLRQITG
+184 VEPRLRLISG
-194 VGSVQLQSRQAKEL
+194 VGSVRLQSRLPKEL
-208 HILFDPYRAAALGI
+208 HIEFDPYRAAALGI

-229 TLSRATN
+229 TLSRAAD

-253 LGQYTP
+253 IGQYTP
-259 ENLGKLIVTYNEGR
+259 ENLGNLIVTYNEGR
-273 PIYLNELADVSVS
+273 PIYLNELADVAVS
-286 TAEVQG
+286 TSEVQG
-292 FTKRNGYPAYYMTLQ
+292 FTKRNGYPAYYMTIE
-307 GTFDANTVTVL
+307 GTFDANTVKVL
-318 DGVNKAIAELNEGE
+318 DGVNEAIVELNQGP
-332 LKDAGLVMDLSFDA
+332 LKEAGLVLDLSFDA

-354 LLVKGNLAIGVL
+354 WLVKGNLAIGVV
-366 LALIILF
+366 LALVILY

-387 TIPVALLIAFFSLEA
+387 TIPVALLIAFFFLEM

-425 AIIVQENIVRLLQ
+425 AIIVQENIVRILQ
-438 KGEALTDAIAKGTEQ
+438 QGTPVREAIAKGTDQ
-453 VRGALMASTVTT
+453 VKGALLASTATT

-508 SLLWLKLPEKTQ
+508 SLLWLKLSSREDAQQTG
-520 ANRDK
+520 R
-525 PDLWHKL
+525 LWQWISM
-532 TQLIRRL
+532 TVQRL
-539 TGDKKRAASWCALL
+539 TGDTKRAGFWCLTL
-553 ILGSGILTFALM
+553 ILGAALLTVVLM

-579 FAFFS
+579 FAFFA
-584 LPPGANVKTL
+584 LPPGANIKTL
-594 EKEVGEVIIE
+594 EKEVGDVIIE
-604 RLKPYYDKEKA
+604 RLKPHYDKEKQ

-620 YNFSMYAAF
+620 YNFSMYSAF
-629 NVLFIYPEDP
+629 NVLFVYPEDP
-639 SEADQMIQLLNEEI
+639 SQADAMIELLNKEI
-653 LIGLPDTQ
+653 LVGLPDTQ

-689 EALMDSAAKGMDLI
+689 EALMESASKGMGLI
-703 TKALPG
+703 QEALPG
-709 SVVRPIPGLSMAQ
+709 AVVRPIPGLSMAQ

-734 AQAGIDRS
+734 AQAGVDRI
-742 QIANAVRAYT
+742 QIANAIRAYT
-752 SGLFIGEY
+752 SGLFVGEY

-773 PKWQYPEQLAATPV
+773 PKWQVPEQLSATPV

-795 TIGELATIKRTVGPT
+795 TIGELATLKRTVGPT

-832 LDEALEIIND
+832 LDEALEKLNES
-842 KAVPALKATLPE
+842 AVPALRASLPE
-854 NSSLKFRGSADKL
+854 NSSLGYRGSADKL
-867 DSTIKEMGAN
+867 DSTIKDMGAN
-877 FLLAVLIL
+877 FALAVVIL
-885 FLLMAAMFKSAKD
+885 FLLMAAMFKSTKD

-918 LLNLVSFQ
+918 LLNLFSFQ

-950 VDQTRQGTRDG
+950 VDQTRQSYRETQD
-961 LNIDDAIYQAV
+961 IDQAIAQAV

-1018 ALFTLILIPSL
+1018 ALFTLILMPSL
-1029 LRISHF
+1029 LRLTH
-1035 PTQRVHVT
+1035 RL
-1043 DSFSPVTESNSGA
+1043 SPVTNRMADEPVLASTTGVKS
-1056 K
+1056 

>member
-1 MTTTGEES
+1 
-9 LSMTLSVAGKT
+9 

-29 NPAGTLVTLLLIA
+29 NPAGTLVSLLLIA
-42 IFGILA
+42 IFGVLA

-61 RPQISVY
+61 RPQISVF

-91 RQVPGVIEMTSNI
+91 RQVPGVVEMTSNI
-104 SQGFGAVSLTFEIG
+104 SQGFGRVSLTFEVG
-118 NNMQEAMI
+118 SNMQEAMI

-150 GGRGA
+150 GGGGA

-169 PDTDFGKYQKLIDDV
+169 PDTDFAKYQKLIDDI

-194 VGSVQLQSRQAKEL
+194 VGSVQLQSRRPKEL

-222 TLDQLRS
+222 TLEQLRN
-229 TLSRATN
+229 TLSRAAD

-248 YTVRF
+248 YMVRF
-253 LGQYTP
+253 VGQYTP
-259 ENLGKLIVTYNEGR
+259 ENLGNLIVTYNEGR
-273 PIYLNELADVSVS
+273 PVYINELADVSVS
-286 TAEVQG
+286 SAEVQG
-292 FTKRNGYPAYYMTLQ
+292 FTKRNGYPAYYMTIE

-318 DGVNKAIAELNEGE
+318 NGVNRAIDQLNAGA
-332 LKDAGLVMDLSFDA
+332 LKEAGLVMDLSFDA

-366 LALIILF
+366 LALVILF

-438 KGEALTDAIAKGTEQ
+438 QGSDLRQAIEKGTGQ
-453 VRGALMASTVTT
+453 VKGALMASTATT
-465 VAIFLPIL
+465 VAIFVPIL

-508 SLLWLKLPEKTQ
+508 SLLWLKLPKKAAPQ
-520 ANRDK
+520 INRA
-525 PDLWHKL
+525 DLWSKL
-532 TQLIRRL
+532 TWLIRTL
-539 TGDKKRAASWCALL
+539 TGNKKRATTWCALL
-553 ILGSGILTFALM
+553 VIGSGIMTFALM

-584 LPPGANVKTL
+584 LPPGSNVKTL
-594 EKEVGEVIIE
+594 EKEVGDVIIE
-604 RLKPYYDKEKA
+604 RLKPYYDKEKS

-639 SEADQMIQLLNEEI
+639 SQADEMIKLLNDEV

-689 EALMDSAAKGMDLI
+689 EALMTSAGKGMKLI
-703 TKALPG
+703 TDALPG
-709 SVVRPIPGLSMAQ
+709 AVVRPLPGLSMAQ

-734 AQAGIDRS
+734 AQAGVDRT
-742 QIANAVRAYT
+742 QIANAIRAYT
-752 SGLFIGEY
+752 SGLFVGEY
-760 FDGNERMDVLLKG
+760 FDGNERMDILLKG
-773 PKWQYPEQLAATPV
+773 PQWQVPEQLSATPV

-795 TIGELATIKRTVGPT
+795 TIGELAKIKRTVGPT

-832 LDEALEIIND
+832 LDEALETINE
-842 KAVPALKATLPE
+842 KAIPSLKASLPA

-867 DSTIKEMGAN
+867 DQTIKDMGAN
-877 FLLAVLIL
+877 FLLAVIIL
-885 FLLMAAMFKSAKD
+885 FLLMSAMFKSAKD

-909 ICGGVVSLR
+909 ICGGVLSLR
-918 LLNLVSFQ
+918 LLNLFSFQ

-1018 ALFTLILIPSL
+1018 ALFTLILMPSL
-1029 LRISHF
+1029 LRLTHLLVRN
-1035 PTQRVHVT
+1035 TQTTH
-1043 DSFSPVTESNSGA
+1043 SPLTHSNATESGA

>member
-1 MTTTGEES
+1 MD
-9 LSMTLSVAGKT
+9 
-20 MNLTRISTH
+20 LTNISTR
-29 NPAGTLVTLLLIA
+29 NPAGTLVSLLLIA
-42 IFGILA
+42 VFGILA

-61 RPQISVY
+61 RPQISVS

-91 RQVPGVIEMTSNI
+91 RRVPGVIEMTSNI
-104 SQGFGAVSLTFEIG
+104 SQGFGGVTLTFEVG
-118 NNMQEAMI
+118 SNMQEAMI

-150 GGRGA
+150 GGNGA
-155 PNLASLLI
+155 PNLASILI

-169 PDTDFGKYQKLIDDV
+169 PATDFGQYQKLIDDV

-194 VGSVQLQSRQAKEL
+194 VGSVRLQSRLPKEL
-208 HILFDPYRAAALGI
+208 HIRFDPYRAAALGI
-222 TLDQLRS
+222 GLDQLRN
-229 TLSRATN
+229 TLSRAAD

-253 LGQYTP
+253 VGQYTP
-259 ENLGKLIVTYNEGR
+259 ENLGNLIVTYNDGR
-273 PIYLNELADVSVS
+273 PVYLNELAEVEIGN
-286 TAEVQG
+286 AEVQG
-292 FTKRNGYPAYYMTLQ
+292 FTKRNGYPAYYMTIE
-307 GTFDANTVTVL
+307 GTFDANTVAVL
-318 DGVNKAIAELNEGE
+318 DGVNAAIAELNETS
-332 LKDAGLVMDLSFDA
+332 LKQLGLVMDLSFDA

-354 LLVKGNLAIGVL
+354 LLVKGNLGIGVL
-366 LALIILF
+366 LALIILY
-373 AFLRSFRATLMIAS
+373 AFLRNLRATLMIAS
-387 TIPVALLIAFFSLEA
+387 TIPVALLIAFMALDA

-438 KGEALTDAIAKGTEQ
+438 QGKGKTQAILEGTAQ
-453 VRGALMASTVTT
+453 VRGALLASTATT

-483 SDLALTLS
+483 ADLALTLS
-491 VAVVSSFISAIT
+491 VAVVSSFFSAIT

-508 SLLWLKLPEKTQ
+508 SLLWLKLPL
-520 ANRDK
+520 K
-525 PDLWHKL
+525 PENERLW
-532 TQLIRRL
+532 QRL
-539 TGDKKRAASWCALL
+539 TLLVQRLTSTRSLAAFWCALL
-553 ILGSGILTFALM
+553 VIGAGALAACLM
-565 PRPDFLPQARSDGI
+565 PRPDFLPQAKSDGI

-584 LPPGANVKTL
+584 LPPGASVKTL
-594 EKEVGEVIIE
+594 EKEIGDTIIA
-604 RLKPYYDKEKA
+604 RLKPYYDKEKQ
-615 PYIKG
+615 PYIHG

-639 SEADQMIQLLNEEI
+639 TQADAMIKLLNDEI
-653 LIGLPDTQ
+653 LVGLPDTQ

-678 AINIDLQGPDM
+678 AINIDLQGSDM
-689 EALMDSAAKGMDLI
+689 EALMASAASGMELI
-703 TKALPG
+703 KSALPG
-709 SVVRPIPGLSMAQ
+709 AVVRPIPGLSMAQ
-722 PELQLIPNERRL
+722 PELQLVPNERRL
-734 AQAGIDRS
+734 AQAGVDRS
-742 QIANAVRAYT
+742 QIANAMRAYT
-752 SGLFIGEY
+752 SGLFVGEY

-773 PKWQYPEQLAATPV
+773 PKWTVPEQLAATPI
-787 YTQAAGIQ
+787 YTASAGIQ
-795 TIGELATIKRTVGPT
+795 TLGELAGFKRTVGPT

-817 KRSVSLLIFPPADMS
+817 KRSVSLLVFPPDDMS
-832 LDEALEIIND
+832 LDEAMEILRGQT
-842 KAVPALKATLPE
+842 LKDLQATLPP
-854 NSSLKFRGSADKL
+854 NSAVKFRGSADKL
-867 DSTIKEMGAN
+867 DQTITDMGTN

-909 ICGGVVSLR
+909 LSGGVISLR
-918 LLNLVSFQ
+918 LLNLFSFQ

-950 VDQTRQGTRDG
+950 VDQTRQGSREG
-961 LNIDDAIYQAV
+961 LDLEQAIYQAV

-1008 AVIVGGMTFS
+1008 AVIVGGMSFS
-1018 ALFTLILIPSL
+1018 ALFTLVLMPSL
-1029 LRISHF
+1029 LRLTHRPGPQSLDLV
-1035 PTQRVHVT
+1035 QGVT
-1043 DSFSPVTESNSGA
+1043 P
-1056 K
+1056 

>member
-1 MTTTGEES
+1 
-9 LSMTLSVAGKT
+9 

-42 IFGILA
+42 IFGVLA

-61 RPQISVY
+61 RPQISVF

-91 RQVPGVIEMTSNI
+91 RQVPGVVEMTSNI
-104 SQGFGAVSLTFEIG
+104 SQGFGRVSLTFEVG

-150 GGRGA
+150 GGGGT

-169 PDTDFGKYQKLIDDV
+169 PDTDFAKYQKLIDDI

-194 VGSVQLQSRQAKEL
+194 VGSVQLQSRRPKEL

-222 TLDQLRS
+222 TLEQLRN
-229 TLSRATN
+229 TLSRAAD

-248 YTVRF
+248 YMVRF
-253 LGQYTP
+253 IGQYTP
-259 ENLGKLIVTYNEGR
+259 ENLGDLIVTYNDGR
-273 PIYLNELADVSVS
+273 PVYINELADVSVS
-286 TAEVQG
+286 SAEVQG
-292 FTKRNGYPAYYMTLQ
+292 FTKRNGYPAYYMTIE

-318 DGVNKAIAELNEGE
+318 NGVNRAIDELNTGA
-332 LKDAGLVMDLSFDA
+332 LKEAGLVMDLSFDA
-346 SVHIKRAI
+346 SIHIKRAI

-366 LALIILF
+366 LALVILF

-438 KGEALTDAIAKGTEQ
+438 QGSGLRQAIEEGTGQ
-453 VRGALMASTVTT
+453 VKGALMASTATT
-465 VAIFLPIL
+465 VAIFVPIL

-508 SLLWLKLPEKTQ
+508 SLLWLKLPEKAAPQ
-520 ANRDK
+520 MNR
-525 PDLWHKL
+525 PDLWSKL
-532 TQLIRRL
+532 TRLIRTL
-539 TGDKKRAASWCALL
+539 TGDKKRASIWCALL
-553 ILGSGILTFALM
+553 IIGSGIMTFALM

-584 LPPGANVKTL
+584 LPPGSNVQTL
-594 EKEVGEVIIE
+594 EKEVGDVIIE
-604 RLKPYYDKEKA
+604 RLKPYYDKEKS

-620 YNFSMYAAF
+620 YNFSMYSAF

-639 SEADQMIQLLNEEI
+639 SQADEMIKLLNDEI

-689 EALMDSAAKGMDLI
+689 EALMTSAGKGMKLI
-703 TKALPG
+703 TDALPG
-709 SVVRPIPGLSMAQ
+709 AVVRPLPGLSMAQ

-734 AQAGIDRS
+734 AQAGVDRT
-742 QIANAVRAYT
+742 QIANAIRAYT
-752 SGLFIGEY
+752 SGLFVGEY
-760 FDGNERMDVLLKG
+760 FDGNERMDILLKG
-773 PKWQYPEQLAATPV
+773 PKWQVPEQLSAMPV

-795 TIGELATIKRTVGPT
+795 TIGELAKIKRTVGPT

-832 LDEALEIIND
+832 LDEALEIINE
-842 KAVPALKATLPE
+842 KAVPSLKASLPT

-867 DSTIKEMGAN
+867 DQTIKDMGAN
-877 FLLAVLIL
+877 FLLAVVIL
-885 FLLMAAMFKSAKD
+885 FLLMSAMFKSAKD

-909 ICGGVVSLR
+909 ICGGVLSLR
-918 LLNLVSFQ
+918 LLNLFSFQ

-1029 LRISHF
+1029 LRLTHLSARN
-1035 PTQRVHVT
+1035 TQTTHNPLTHSTVT
-1043 DSFSPVTESNSGA
+1043 NSGA

>member
-1 MTTTGEES
+1 
-9 LSMTLSVAGKT
+9 

-29 NPAGTLVTLLLIA
+29 NPAGTLVSLLLIA
-42 IFGILA
+42 IFGVLA

-61 RPQISVY
+61 RPQISVF

-91 RQVPGVIEMTSNI
+91 RQVPGVVEMTSNI
-104 SQGFGAVSLTFEIG
+104 SQGFGRVSLTFEVG
-118 NNMQEAMI
+118 SNMQEAMI

-150 GGRGA
+150 GGGGA
-155 PNLASLLI
+155 SNLASLLI
-163 RMAPDN
+163 RMASDN
-169 PDTDFGKYQKLIDDV
+169 PDTDFAKYQKLIDDI

-194 VGSVQLQSRQAKEL
+194 VGSVQLQSRRPKEL

-222 TLDQLRS
+222 TLEQLRN
-229 TLSRATN
+229 TLSRAAD

-248 YTVRF
+248 YMVRF
-253 LGQYTP
+253 IGQYTP
-259 ENLGKLIVTYNEGR
+259 ENLGNLIVTYNEGR
-273 PIYLNELADVSVS
+273 PVYINELADVSVS
-286 TAEVQG
+286 SAEVQG
-292 FTKRNGYPAYYMTLQ
+292 FTKRNGYPAYYMTIE

-318 DGVNKAIAELNEGE
+318 NGVNRAIDQLNAGA
-332 LKDAGLVMDLSFDA
+332 LKEAGLVMDLSFDA

-366 LALIILF
+366 LALVILF

-438 KGEALTDAIAKGTEQ
+438 QGSDLRQAIEKGTGQ
-453 VRGALMASTVTT
+453 VKGALMASTATT
-465 VAIFLPIL
+465 VAIFVPIL

-508 SLLWLKLPEKTQ
+508 SLLWLKLPKKAAPQ
-520 ANRDK
+520 INRA
-525 PDLWHKL
+525 DLWSKL
-532 TQLIRRL
+532 TWLIRTL
-539 TGDKKRAASWCALL
+539 TGNKKRATTWCALL
-553 ILGSGILTFALM
+553 VIGSGIMTFALM

-584 LPPGANVKTL
+584 LPPGSNVKTL
-594 EKEVGEVIIE
+594 EKEVGDVIIE
-604 RLKPYYDKEKA
+604 RLKPYYDKEKS

-639 SEADQMIQLLNEEI
+639 SQADEMIKLLNDEV

-689 EALMDSAAKGMDLI
+689 EALMTSAGKGMKLI
-703 TKALPG
+703 TDALPG
-709 SVVRPIPGLSMAQ
+709 AVVRPLPGLSMAQ

-734 AQAGIDRS
+734 AQAGVDRT
-742 QIANAVRAYT
+742 QIANAIRAYT
-752 SGLFIGEY
+752 SGLFVGEY
-760 FDGNERMDVLLKG
+760 FDGNERMDILLKG
-773 PKWQYPEQLAATPV
+773 PQWQVPEQLSATPV

-795 TIGELATIKRTVGPT
+795 TIGELAKIKRTVGPT

-832 LDEALEIIND
+832 LDEALETINE
-842 KAVPALKATLPE
+842 KAIPSLKASLPA

-867 DSTIKEMGAN
+867 DQTIKDMGAN
-877 FLLAVLIL
+877 FLLAVIIL
-885 FLLMAAMFKSAKD
+885 FLLMSAMFKSAKD

-909 ICGGVVSLR
+909 ICGGVLSLR
-918 LLNLVSFQ
+918 LLNLFSFQ

-1018 ALFTLILIPSL
+1018 ALFTLILMPSL
-1029 LRISHF
+1029 LRLTHLLARN
-1035 PTQRVHVT
+1035 TQTTH
-1043 DSFSPVTESNSGA
+1043 SPLTHSNATESGA

>member
-1 MTTTGEES
+1 
-9 LSMTLSVAGKT
+9 

-29 NPAGTLVTLLLIA
+29 NPAGTLVSLLLIA
-42 IFGILA
+42 IFGVLA

-61 RPQISVY
+61 RPQISVF

-91 RQVPGVIEMTSNI
+91 RQVPGVVEMTSNI
-104 SQGFGAVSLTFEIG
+104 SQGFGRVSLTFEVG
-118 NNMQEAMI
+118 SNMQEAMI

-150 GGRGA
+150 GGGGA

-169 PDTDFGKYQKLIDDV
+169 PGTNFAKYQKLIDDI

-194 VGSVQLQSRQAKEL
+194 VGSVQLQSRRPKEL

-222 TLDQLRS
+222 TLEQLRN
-229 TLSRATN
+229 TLSRAAD

-248 YTVRF
+248 YMVRF
-253 LGQYTP
+253 VGQYTP
-259 ENLGKLIVTYNEGR
+259 ENLGNLIVTYNEGR
-273 PIYLNELADVSVS
+273 PVYINELADVSVS
-286 TAEVQG
+286 SAEVQG
-292 FTKRNGYPAYYMTLQ
+292 FTKRNGYPAYYMTIE

-318 DGVNKAIAELNEGE
+318 NGVNRAIDQLNAGA
-332 LKDAGLVMDLSFDA
+332 LKEAGLVMDLSFDA

-366 LALIILF
+366 LALVILF

-438 KGEALTDAIAKGTEQ
+438 QGSDLRQAIEKGTGQ
-453 VRGALMASTVTT
+453 VKGALMASTATT
-465 VAIFLPIL
+465 VAIFVPIL

-508 SLLWLKLPEKTQ
+508 SLLWLKLPKKAAPQ
-520 ANRDK
+520 INRA
-525 PDLWHKL
+525 DLWSKL
-532 TQLIRRL
+532 TWLIRTL
-539 TGDKKRAASWCALL
+539 TGNKKRATTWCALL
-553 ILGSGILTFALM
+553 IIGSGIMTFALM

-584 LPPGANVKTL
+584 LPPGSNVKTL
-594 EKEVGEVIIE
+594 EKEVGDVIIE
-604 RLKPYYDKEKA
+604 RLKPYYDKEKS

-629 NVLFIYPEDP
+629 NVLFIYPEVP
-639 SEADQMIQLLNEEI
+639 SQADEMIKLLNDEV

-689 EALMDSAAKGMDLI
+689 EALMTSAGKGMKLI
-703 TKALPG
+703 TDALPG
-709 SVVRPIPGLSMAQ
+709 AVVRPLPGLSMAQ

-734 AQAGIDRS
+734 AQAGVDRT
-742 QIANAVRAYT
+742 QIANAIRAYT
-752 SGLFIGEY
+752 SGLFVGEY
-760 FDGNERMDVLLKG
+760 FDGNERMDILLKG
-773 PKWQYPEQLAATPV
+773 PQWQVPEQLSATPV

-795 TIGELATIKRTVGPT
+795 TIGELAKIKRTVGPT

-832 LDEALEIIND
+832 LDEALETINE
-842 KAVPALKATLPE
+842 KAIPSLKASLPA

-867 DSTIKEMGAN
+867 DQTIKDMGAN
-877 FLLAVLIL
+877 FLLAVIIL
-885 FLLMAAMFKSAKD
+885 FLLMSAMFKSAKD

-909 ICGGVVSLR
+909 ICGGVLSLR
-918 LLNLVSFQ
+918 LLNLFSFQ

-1018 ALFTLILIPSL
+1018 ALFTLILMPSL
-1029 LRISHF
+1029 LRLTHLLVRN
-1035 PTQRVHVT
+1035 TQTTH
-1043 DSFSPVTESNSGA
+1043 SPLTHSNATESGA

>member
-1 MTTTGEES
+1 
-9 LSMTLSVAGKT
+9 

-29 NPAGTLVTLLLIA
+29 NPAGTLVTLLLIM

-61 RPQISVY
+61 PPQISVY

-104 SQGFGAVSLTFEIG
+104 SQGFGAISLTFEVG

-144 PFINVG
+144 PYINVG
-150 GGRGA
+150 GGGA

-163 RMAPDN
+163 RMTPDN
-169 PDTDFGKYQKLIDDV
+169 PNTDFSKYQKLIDDV
-184 VEPRLRQITG
+184 VEPRLRRITG
-194 VGSVQLQSRQAKEL
+194 VGSVQLHSKLPKEL

-273 PIYLNELADVSVS
+273 PVYLNELADVSVS

-292 FTKRNGYPAYYMTLQ
+292 FTKRNGYLAYYITLQ

-318 DGVNKAIAELNEGE
+318 EGVNQAIAELNEAE
-332 LKDAGLVMDLSFDA
+332 LKDAGLIIDLSFDA

-354 LLVKGNLAIGVL
+354 LLVKSNLAVGVL

-438 KGEALTDAIAKGTEQ
+438 KGEPLADAIAKGTEQ

-508 SLLWLKLPEKTQ
+508 SLLWLKLPKKTQ
-520 ANRDK
+520 AHSDK

-532 TQLIRRL
+532 TELIRKL
-539 TGDKKRAASWCALL
+539 TGENKRAASWCGLL

-584 LPPGANVKTL
+584 LPPGTNVNTL
-594 EKEVGEVIIE
+594 ESEVGEIIIE

-629 NVLFIYPEDP
+629 NVLFVYPEDP
-639 SEADQMIQLLNEEI
+639 SEADKMIQLLNDEI

-661 AFTNRGSLLQ
+661 AFTNRASLLQ

-689 EALMDSAAKGMDLI
+689 EALMESASKGMDLI

-709 SVVRPIPGLSMAQ
+709 AVVRPIPGLSMAQ

-734 AQAGIDRS
+734 AQAGVDRT

-760 FDGNERMDVLLKG
+760 FDGNDRMDVLLKG

-787 YTQAAGIQ
+787 YTQGAGIQ

-842 KAVPALKATLPE
+842 KAVPELKAMLPE

-867 DSTIKEMGAN
+867 DSTIREMGAN

-918 LLNLVSFQ
+918 LLNLISFQ

-1029 LRISHF
+1029 LKLSHSLT
-1035 PTQRVHVT
+1035 PRARAS
-1043 DSFSPVTESNSGA
+1043 DSFSPITESNSGA

>member
-1 MTTTGEES
+1 
-9 LSMTLSVAGKT
+9 

-42 IFGILA
+42 IFGLLA

-61 RPQISVY
+61 QPQISVF

-91 RQVPGVIEMTSNI
+91 RQVPGVIEMSSNI
-104 SQGFGAVSLTFEIG
+104 SQGFGAVTLTFEVG
-118 NNMQEAMI
+118 SNMQEGMI

-150 GGRGA
+150 GGRGT

-169 PDTDFGKYQKLIDDV
+169 PATEFGQYQKLIDDV
-184 VEPRLRQITG
+184 VEPRLRQISG
-194 VGSVQLQSRQAKEL
+194 VGSVQLQSRQPKEL
-208 HILFDPYRAAALGI
+208 HIEFDPYRAAALGI
-222 TLDQLRS
+222 TLDQLRN
-229 TLSRATN
+229 TLSRAAD

-253 LGQYTP
+253 IGQYTP
-259 ENLGKLIVTYNEGR
+259 ENLGELIVTYNEGR
-273 PIYLNELADVSVS
+273 PVYLNELADVSIS

-292 FTKRNGYPAYYMTLQ
+292 FTKRNGYTAYYMTLQ

-318 DGVNKAIAELNEGE
+318 EGVNKAIAELNEGA

-346 SVHIKRAI
+346 SIHIKRAI
-354 LLVKGNLAIGVL
+354 QLVKGNLAIGVL
-366 LALIILF
+366 LALVILF
-373 AFLRSFRATLMIAS
+373 AFLRNFRATLMIAS

-425 AIIVQENIVRLLQ
+425 AIIVQENIVRLIQ
-438 KGEALTDAIAKGTEQ
+438 QGRTTREAIEQGTAQ
-453 VRGALMASTVTT
+453 VKGALMASTATT

-508 SLLWLKLPEKTQ
+508 SLLWLKFPKP
-520 ANRDK
+520 ADK
-525 PDLWHKL
+525 KQLKQDLWSKL
-532 TQLIRRL
+532 TQLIKLL
-539 TGDKKRAASWCALL
+539 TGNKKRAAAWCGLL
-553 ILGSGILTFALM
+553 IIGSGALTFTLM

-584 LPPGANVKTL
+584 LPPGSNVQTL
-594 EKEVGEVIIE
+594 EKEVGDTIIE
-604 RLKPYYDKEKA
+604 RLKPYYDKVKA

-620 YNFSMYAAF
+620 YNFSMYSAF
-629 NVLFIYPEDP
+629 NILFIYPEDP
-639 SEADQMIQLLNEEI
+639 SQADEMIKLLNDEI

-689 EALMDSAAKGMDLI
+689 EALMASAGKGMKLI
-703 TKALPG
+703 TDALPG
-709 SVVRPIPGLSMAQ
+709 AVVRPQPGLSMAQ

-734 AQAGIDRS
+734 AQAGVDRT
-742 QIANAVRAYT
+742 QIANAIRAYT
-752 SGLFIGEY
+752 SGLFVGEY
-760 FDGNERMDVLLKG
+760 FDGNERMDILLKG
-773 PKWQYPEQLAATPV
+773 PKWQVPEQLAATPV
-787 YTQAAGIQ
+787 FTQAAGIQ

-842 KAVPALKATLPE
+842 KAVPELKASLPD

-867 DSTIKEMGAN
+867 DQTIKDMGAN
-877 FLLAVLIL
+877 FLLAVVIL
-885 FLLMAAMFKSAKD
+885 FLLMSAMFKSTKD

-918 LLNLVSFQ
+918 VLNLFSFQ

-961 LNIDDAIYQAV
+961 LDIDSAIYQAV
-972 ATRAR
+972 STRAR

-1029 LRISHF
+1029 LRLTHREKAI
-1035 PTQRVHVT
+1035 
-1043 DSFSPVTESNSGA
+1043 PVSDTFNVSVATTHTGV

>member
-1 MTTTGEES
+1 
-9 LSMTLSVAGKT
+9 

-42 IFGILA
+42 IFGVLA

-61 RPQISVY
+61 RPQISVF

-91 RQVPGVIEMTSNI
+91 RQVPGVVEMTSNI
-104 SQGFGAVSLTFEIG
+104 SQGFGRVSLTFEVG
-118 NNMQEAMI
+118 SNMQEAMI

-150 GGRGA
+150 GGRGT

-169 PDTDFGKYQKLIDDV
+169 PDTDFAKYQKLIDDI

-194 VGSVQLQSRQAKEL
+194 VGSVQLQSRRPKEL

-222 TLDQLRS
+222 TLEQLRN
-229 TLSRATN
+229 TLSRAAD

-248 YTVRF
+248 YMVRF
-253 LGQYTP
+253 IGQYTP
-259 ENLGKLIVTYNEGR
+259 ENLGDLIVTYNDGR
-273 PIYLNELADVSVS
+273 PVYINELADVSVS
-286 TAEVQG
+286 SAEVQG
-292 FTKRNGYPAYYMTLQ
+292 FTKRNGYPAYYMTIE

-318 DGVNKAIAELNEGE
+318 NGVNRAIDELNAGA
-332 LKDAGLVMDLSFDA
+332 LKEAGLVMDLSFDA
-346 SVHIKRAI
+346 SIHIKRAI

-366 LALIILF
+366 LALVILF

-438 KGEALTDAIAKGTEQ
+438 QGSGLRQAIEEGTGQ
-453 VRGALMASTVTT
+453 VKGALMASTATT
-465 VAIFLPIL
+465 VAIFVPIL

-491 VAVVSSFISAIT
+491 VAVVSSFISAVT

-508 SLLWLKLPEKTQ
+508 SLLWLKLPEKAAPQ
-520 ANRDK
+520 MNR
-525 PDLWHKL
+525 PDLWSKL
-532 TQLIRRL
+532 TRLIRTL
-539 TGDKKRAASWCALL
+539 TGDKKRASIWCALL
-553 ILGSGILTFALM
+553 IIGSGIMTFALM

-584 LPPGANVKTL
+584 LPPGSNVQTL
-594 EKEVGEVIIE
+594 EKEVGDVIIE
-604 RLKPYYDKEKA
+604 RLKPYYDKEKT

-620 YNFSMYAAF
+620 YNFSMYSAF

-639 SEADQMIQLLNEEI
+639 SQADEMIKLLNDEI

-689 EALMDSAAKGMDLI
+689 EALMTSAGKGMKLI
-703 TKALPG
+703 TDALPG
-709 SVVRPIPGLSMAQ
+709 AVVRPLPGLSMAQ

-734 AQAGIDRS
+734 AQAGVDRT
-742 QIANAVRAYT
+742 QIANAIRAYT
-752 SGLFIGEY
+752 SGLFVGEY
-760 FDGNERMDVLLKG
+760 FDGNERMDILLKG
-773 PKWQYPEQLAATPV
+773 PKWQVPEQLSAMPV

-795 TIGELATIKRTVGPT
+795 TIGELAKIKRTVGPT

-832 LDEALEIIND
+832 LDEALEIINE
-842 KAVPALKATLPE
+842 KAVPSLKASLPT

-867 DSTIKEMGAN
+867 DQTIKDMGAN
-877 FLLAVLIL
+877 FLLAVVIL
-885 FLLMAAMFKSAKD
+885 FLLMSAMFKSAKD

-909 ICGGVVSLR
+909 ICGGVLSLR
-918 LLNLVSFQ
+918 LLNLFSFQ

-1029 LRISHF
+1029 LRLTHLSARN
-1035 PTQRVHVT
+1035 TQTTHHPLTHSTVT
-1043 DSFSPVTESNSGA
+1043 NSGA

>member
-1 MTTTGEES
+1 
-9 LSMTLSVAGKT
+9 

-42 IFGILA
+42 IFGALA

-61 RPQISVY
+61 RPQISVF

-91 RQVPGVIEMTSNI
+91 RQVPGVVEMTSNI
-104 SQGFGAVSLTFEIG
+104 SQGFGRVSLTFEVG
-118 NNMQEAMI
+118 SNMQEAMI

-150 GGRGA
+150 GGRGT

-169 PDTDFGKYQKLIDDV
+169 PDTDFAKYQKLIDDI

-194 VGSVQLQSRQAKEL
+194 VGSVQLQSRRPKEL

-222 TLDQLRS
+222 TLEQLRN
-229 TLSRATN
+229 TLSRAAD

-248 YTVRF
+248 YMVRF
-253 LGQYTP
+253 IGQYTP
-259 ENLGKLIVTYNEGR
+259 ENLGNLIVTYNDGR
-273 PIYLNELADVSVS
+273 PVYINELADVAVS
-286 TAEVQG
+286 SAEVQG
-292 FTKRNGYPAYYMTLQ
+292 FTKRNGYPAYYMTIE

-318 DGVNKAIAELNEGE
+318 NGVNDAIDELNAGA
-332 LKDAGLVMDLSFDA
+332 LKEAGLVMDLSFDA
-346 SVHIKRAI
+346 SIHIKRAI

-366 LALIILF
+366 LALVILF

-438 KGEALTDAIAKGTEQ
+438 QGSRLRQAIEEGTGQ
-453 VRGALMASTVTT
+453 VKGALMASTATT
-465 VAIFLPIL
+465 VAIFVPIL

-508 SLLWLKLPEKTQ
+508 SLLWLKLPGKAAPQ
-520 ANRDK
+520 MNR
-525 PDLWHKL
+525 PNLWSKL
-532 TQLIRRL
+532 TRLIRTL
-539 TGDKKRAASWCALL
+539 TGDKKRATIWCALL
-553 ILGSGILTFALM
+553 IIGSGIMTFALM

-584 LPPGANVKTL
+584 LPPGSNVQTL
-594 EKEVGEVIIE
+594 EKEVGDVIIE
-604 RLKPYYDKEKA
+604 RLKPYYDKEKS

-620 YNFSMYAAF
+620 YNFSMYSAF

-639 SEADQMIQLLNEEI
+639 SQADEMIKLLNDEI

-689 EALMDSAAKGMDLI
+689 EALMTSAGKGMKLI
-703 TKALPG
+703 TDALPG
-709 SVVRPIPGLSMAQ
+709 AVVRPLPGLSMAQ

-734 AQAGIDRS
+734 AQAGVDRT
-742 QIANAVRAYT
+742 QIANAIRAYT
-752 SGLFIGEY
+752 SGLFVGEY
-760 FDGNERMDVLLKG
+760 FDGNERMDILLKG
-773 PKWQYPEQLAATPV
+773 PKWQVPEQLSATPV

-795 TIGELATIKRTVGPT
+795 TIGELAKIKRTVGPT

-832 LDEALEIIND
+832 LDEALEIINE
-842 KAVPALKATLPE
+842 KAVPSLKASLPT

-867 DSTIKEMGAN
+867 DQTIKDMGAN
-877 FLLAVLIL
+877 FLLAVVIL
-885 FLLMAAMFKSAKD
+885 FLLMSAMFKSAKD

-909 ICGGVVSLR
+909 ICGGVLSLR
-918 LLNLVSFQ
+918 LLNLFSFQ

-1029 LRISHF
+1029 LRLTHLSARN
-1035 PTQRVHVT
+1035 TQTTHNPLTHSTAT
-1043 DSFSPVTESNSGA
+1043 DSGA